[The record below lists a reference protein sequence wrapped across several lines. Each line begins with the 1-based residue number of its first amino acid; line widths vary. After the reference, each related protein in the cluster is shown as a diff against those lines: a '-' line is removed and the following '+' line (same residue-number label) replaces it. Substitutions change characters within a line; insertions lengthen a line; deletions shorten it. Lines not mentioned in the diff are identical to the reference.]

1 METEPRQSSH
11 PVRGFW
17 TRKTPYPRHQS
28 VKLYPIQP
36 VFKTCLGYIRMCAP
50 CPGLSGLLPN
60 PEHTGKSLASAPV
73 DQKVDSVDLASG

>member
-1 METEPRQSSH
+1 METEQRQRSH

-36 VFKTCLGYIRMCAP
+36 VFKTCLG
-50 CPGLSGLLPN
+50 
-60 PEHTGKSLASAPV
+60 
-73 DQKVDSVDLASG
+73 

>member
-1 METEPRQSSH
+1 METEQRQRSP

-36 VFKTCLGYIRMCAP
+36 VFKTFFRINKDVRP
-50 CPGLSGLLPN
+50 LPR
-60 PEHTGKSLASAPV
+60 V
-73 DQKVDSVDLASG
+73 